1 MLAWRYA
8 GERTSVLDCGSPL
21 PLSDA
26 PGGGKAPEHW
36 RTPRPGGVNPAPGE
50 TPLLLSALAD
60 WVVAAF
66 AATVKG
72 FQDPRAPAFQQLPEA
87 FGTLMSSLVAEYL
100 RVLAGLGREPD
111 FAGPEAFLA
120 PVLERLKSLGRP
132 GSEQPSQRT
141 GECRMLNARCQIPDA
156 GCW

>member
-8 GERTSVLDCGSPL
+8 GERARVLDCGSPL

-36 RTPRPGGVNPAPGE
+36 RTPRPGGVNPVPGE
-50 TPLLLSALAD
+50 TPLLLSVLAD

-66 AATVKG
+66 AAAVKG
-72 FQDPRAPAFQQLPEA
+72 FQDPRAPAFQRLPEA

-100 RVLAGLGREPD
+100 RVLTGLGREPD
-111 FAGPEAFLA
+111 FAGPEAFLV
-120 PVLERLKSLGRP
+120 PVLERLTCLG
-132 GSEQPSQRT
+132 GSG
-141 GECRMLNARCQIPDA
+141 GEPPA
-156 GCW
+156 